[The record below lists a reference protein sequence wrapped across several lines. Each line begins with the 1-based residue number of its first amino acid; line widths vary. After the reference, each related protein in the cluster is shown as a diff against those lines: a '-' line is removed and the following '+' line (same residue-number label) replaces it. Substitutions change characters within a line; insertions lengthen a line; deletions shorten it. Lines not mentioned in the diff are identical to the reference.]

1 MAEMAEATAGVNAAI
16 AVAGACAAF
25 SAILAAV
32 AAGGRFESFARAT
45 PAPASAPVASA
56 ADLEVEL
63 STATAAY
70 GATAAS
76 FILGV
81 LEFARLALA
90 AELATGLAAELATG
104 LATELATGL
113 ATGRFV
119 MGAGASEGAAVATET
134 ALSTTIGGSAGDGC
148 CCCCGGGSGPGFC
161 GAACDAS
168 GCEEFGGGTA
178 NRTAGSRR
186 RIQTRTELPVR
197 MYTPHGQSSV
207 GRQG

>member
-1 MAEMAEATAGVNAAI
+1 MTKGASTRSSPSARGEVSEAGRLQAEEEQQGAAAQVI
-16 AVAGACAAF
+16 PEEEEED
-25 SAILAAV
+25 LL
-32 AAGGRFESFARAT
+32 E
-45 PAPASAPVASA
+45 
-56 ADLEVEL
+56 DLLEVEL

-70 GATAAS
+70 EATAAS

-90 AELATGLAAELATG
+90 AE

-148 CCCCGGGSGPGFC
+148 CCCCGGGSVPGFC

>member
-90 AELATGLAAELATG
+90 AE